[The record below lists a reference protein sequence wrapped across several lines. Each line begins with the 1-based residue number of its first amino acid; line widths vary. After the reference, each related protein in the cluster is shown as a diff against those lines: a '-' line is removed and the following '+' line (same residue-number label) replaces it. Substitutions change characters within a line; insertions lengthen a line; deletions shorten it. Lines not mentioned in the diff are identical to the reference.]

1 MGVLTIALTNTLGLP
16 RVTMADDGLKH
27 QLCRSSPASSES
39 PTAALNRYI
48 YSGKAHRHRDKY
60 SLDSAAVYCC
70 LKWAAPRGVARYATM
85 HLLHLSYLLQS
96 QISQDLQLPQ
106 PSFAGWLVAI
116 MMHRLGLHTL
126 YAQPPVS
133 TITTPANRLFFLFP
147 FGLWILALCY
157 LLLPHNRGGKIRF
170 GEIDALIHSCPYG
183 MDVRRTACV
192 SGVSMRSR
200 TKERTAPPARTV
212 GKQQPGCGMLGP
224 DLREKEDSTI
234 LLVCQTH
241 LAASRS

>member
-1 MGVLTIALTNTLGLP
+1 M
-16 RVTMADDGLKH
+16 
-27 QLCRSSPASSES
+27 ASSINCVGQAQPPPS
-39 PTAALNRYI
+39 LRQPHSTDIYI
-48 YSGKAHRHRDKY
+48 VASRKAHRHRDKY

-70 LKWAAPRGVARYATM
+70 SKWAAPRGVARYATM

-126 YAQPPVS
+126 YAQVQPPVS

-147 FGLWILALCY
+147 SGLWVLALCY

-183 MDVRRTACV
+183 MGCSTNRVRVRRVHAVKNKRENSPPRAHGRQATTGMRDV
-192 SGVSMRSR
+192 GPGSQRKRRFDDSSGLSDPSR
-200 TKERTAPPARTV
+200 
-212 GKQQPGCGMLGP
+212 G
-224 DLREKEDSTI
+224 
-234 LLVCQTH
+234 
-241 LAASRS
+241 

>member
-1 MGVLTIALTNTLGLP
+1 MGVLTIALTNTPGLP
-16 RVTMADDGLKH
+16 RVTMADDGLQH

-116 MMHRLGLHTL
+116 IMHRLGLHTL
-126 YAQPPVS
+126 YAQVQPPVS

-147 FGLWILALCY
+147 SGLWVLALCY

-200 TKERTAPPARTV
+200 TKERTAPPRARSASNNRDA
-212 GKQQPGCGMLGP
+212 GCWA
-224 DLREKEDSTI
+224 RISEKRRFDDSSG
-234 LLVCQTH
+234 LSDP
-241 LAASRS
+241 SRG